1 MIVTLIHIAMSAR
14 FYDRLKSIVLCLVKL
29 LQLPK
34 EARGKKLP
42 NAVIISIFI
51 ICIIPSLL
59 GGVGLN
65 FAAPELIPDFEQLS
79 QLEVSQVIPILHR
92 SLRGSF
98 IHTTLEWS
106 AFSTALFTAL
116 LSLAHFSIRPTD
128 AATPVIGLALFSA
141 GCMDAFHVLAANHLI
156 ETVADSSNL
165 VPFTWAL
172 CRLFNVS
179 IMILGVGFFLV
190 VKPTKSLRKSLLI
203 LLGLSGTLGLT
214 AYVTIEMYA
223 TRQNLPE
230 TIFPAALVTRPWDVG
245 PLILFILAGFF
256 LYPRFYQKYPSLFS
270 HGLMLSAIPD
280 IAVQLHMAFGSKVL
294 FDHHFNIAHFLKII
308 AYLVP
313 LVGLILDYIYTNAAL
328 EESNQ
333 CLSLEILERQQ
344 TEAALRVSQY
354 QLTQKTQELES
365 TLQELQH
372 TQMQLIQTEKM
383 SSLGQL
389 VGGIAHEI
397 NNPVNF
403 IYGNLVHV
411 QMAVEDLLGM
421 ISLYQQKY
429 PQSDADIQ
437 DQMEEIDLDFIAEDT
452 PKMLKSMQEGSR
464 RIRTIVE
471 SLRNFSRL
479 DESTVK
485 SVDLQEGIEST
496 LLILTQKLHSIT
508 VIKKY
513 SQLPLVEC
521 YPAELNQVWMHLLTN
536 AIDSF
541 NDYQFQS
548 LQQQPAIWIETIVVN
563 SYQVCV
569 KIKDNGCGI
578 PEAIQPRIFDPFFT
592 TKDVGKGTGLGLAV
606 CYSIIKH
613 HGGTI
618 QVNSTPGA
626 GTEFLIALSDSLKD

>member
-1 MIVTLIHIAMSAR
+1 
-14 FYDRLKSIVLCLVKL
+14 
-29 LQLPK
+29 
-34 EARGKKLP
+34 
-42 NAVIISIFI
+42 
-51 ICIIPSLL
+51 
-59 GGVGLN
+59 
-65 FAAPELIPDFEQLS
+65 
-79 QLEVSQVIPILHR
+79 
-92 SLRGSF
+92 
-98 IHTTLEWS
+98 
-106 AFSTALFTAL
+106 
-116 LSLAHFSIRPTD
+116 
-128 AATPVIGLALFSA
+128 
-141 GCMDAFHVLAANHLI
+141 
-156 ETVADSSNL
+156 
-165 VPFTWAL
+165 
-172 CRLFNVS
+172 
-179 IMILGVGFFLV
+179 
-190 VKPTKSLRKSLLI
+190 
-203 LLGLSGTLGLT
+203 
-214 AYVTIEMYA
+214 
-223 TRQNLPE
+223 
-230 TIFPAALVTRPWDVG
+230 
-245 PLILFILAGFF
+245 
-256 LYPRFYQKYPSLFS
+256 
-270 HGLMLSAIPD
+270 
-280 IAVQLHMAFGSKVL
+280 
-294 FDHHFNIAHFLKII
+294 
-308 AYLVP
+308 
-313 LVGLILDYIYTNAAL
+313 
-328 EESNQ
+328 
-333 CLSLEILERQQ
+333 
-344 TEAALRVSQY
+344 
-354 QLTQKTQELES
+354 
-365 TLQELQH
+365 
-372 TQMQLIQTEKM
+372 
-383 SSLGQL
+383 
-389 VGGIAHEI
+389 
-397 NNPVNF
+397 
-403 IYGNLVHV
+403 
-411 QMAVEDLLGM
+411 MAVEDLLGM